1 MPVRKQL
8 FFLKKADLPQNFVE
22 NWRKI
27 DNFYSCCL
35 YNSQQDFHLM
45 FCLVEKYFDYFR
57 GGEAVTLIEMR
68 DYN

>member
-27 DNFYSCCL
+27 DNFYSWWL